1 MEWLVNIFT
10 SGGVGAV
17 TGLFGGLVT
26 KHIERK
32 DKANERAFLL
42 KKQQN
47 DIDELKLEQLHE
59 LSMADKEMDRAKI
72 EGGIKIEHAEVGAF
86 SDSQRT
92 LGNLQ
97 GALRWVRP
105 AITGYLLIVSSILV
119 FVVWDRVD
127 GLNNFSAD
135 ELTGLLRHM
144 INTTLF
150 LAVTAVTW
158 WFGSRGGNIK

>member
-1 MEWLVNIFT
+1 M
-10 SGGVGAV
+10 S
-17 TGLFGGLVT
+17 
-26 KHIERK
+26 
-32 DKANERAFLL
+32 LL

-119 FVVWDRVD
+119 FVVWD
-127 GLNNFSAD
+127 LLFFFCINNNSSRPIAN
-135 ELTGLLRHM
+135 HNA
-144 INTTLF
+144 IHPIIIF
-150 LAVTAVTW
+150 L
-158 WFGSRGGNIK
+158 